1 MLNVVR
7 GSVLAML
14 VALMLGALVAYFTPA
29 DTATANTEP
38 GNVQVEVRQAIED
51 FFGAL
56 MTGEPQKVAA
66 TLAPEFQIMRADGS
80 THDAAG
86 YPNSVL
92 PIISEMPEIS
102 KLKVTADGDVAVA
115 VYYVDADQTRDGS
128 LIEAYAPRLSVF
140 RKVDGKWLMTAHGN
154 FAAVA
159 ADDE

>member
-7 GSVLAML
+7 GSVLAM
-14 VALMLGALVAYFTPA
+14 VFALMLGAVVAYFTPGS
-29 DTATANTEP
+29 ATADTEP

-56 MTGEPQKVAA
+56 MTGEPDKVAA
-66 TLAPEFQIMRADGS
+66 TLAPEFQILRADGS

-86 YPNSVL
+86 YPTSIL
-92 PIISEMPEIS
+92 PIIAQMPEIS
-102 KLKVTADGDVAVA
+102 KLKVTVNGDVAVA
-115 VYYVDADQTRDGS
+115 VYYIDADQTRDGS

-140 RKVDGKWLMTAHGN
+140 QNVDGKWLLAAHGN
-154 FAAVA
+154 FATVA